1 MSNSK
6 SLFALALIALTA
18 CQSTNTNVADS
29 NVRNVVVCESV
40 NDFLLNA
47 AHPPSKLY
55 R

>member
-29 NVRNVVVCESV
+29 NVTVITAN
-40 NDFLLNA
+40 LNK
-47 AHPPSKLY
+47 S
-55 R
+55 